1 MGWIANV
8 FGAKKLP
15 LLNLKRQLV
24 LKFNRVDVN
33 FFADSTLLRSL
44 LHRNDKN
51 GELLALGN

>member
-1 MGWIANV
+1 MP
-8 FGAKKLP
+8 FEQKKMP
-15 LLNLKRQLV
+15 LLNLKKQLV
-24 LKFNRVDVN
+24 WKFNRVDVN